1 MKNLNEIYQSIKTFF
16 ESKIKNT
23 VEQGSVL
30 DLFMLSVSNEMN
42 DAYEYIESNKT
53 PHIYTSLN
61 GQNLDDMVKFCGFTR
76 RDGESDQNLLYRL
89 INWSLINEKSN
100 TIAIDAALLDL
111 KNASNVTYV
120 PMVYGTG
127 TAICYVIPT
136 EYTVEKIEA
145 ALEEAKDR
153 LKNVTSPSLYIEY
166 VTPELRAVTLS
177 ISISN
182 SDSNLADIK
191 RNLEIKLAE
200 YINAIPPKESL
211 NVGYINKLGINEIG
225 VSYFNVSGLFVD
237 GVSVTNLKVLQDIK
251 SKMLL
256 DTIQWIEV

>member
-1 MKNLNEIYQSIKTFF
+1 M
-16 ESKIKNT
+16 
-23 VEQGSVL
+23 
-30 DLFMLSVSNEMN
+30 
-42 DAYEYIESNKT
+42 
-53 PHIYTSLN
+53 
-61 GQNLDDMVKFCGFTR
+61 
-76 RDGESDQNLLYRL
+76 
-89 INWSLINEKSN
+89 
-100 TIAIDAALLDL
+100 
-111 KNASNVTYV
+111 
-120 PMVYGTG
+120 
-127 TAICYVIPT
+127 
-136 EYTVEKIEA
+136 
-145 ALEEAKDR
+145 
-153 LKNVTSPSLYIEY
+153 
-166 VTPELRAVTLS
+166 TPELRAVTLS

-211 NVGYINKLGINEIG
+211 DIGYINKLGINETG

>member
-1 MKNLNEIYQSIKTFF
+1 MKHLNEIYQSIKTFF
-16 ESKIKNT
+16 ENKVKNT

-42 DAYEYIESNKT
+42 DAYEYIASNKT

-76 RDGESDQNLLYRL
+76 REGESDQNLLYRL

-111 KNASNVTYV
+111 KN
-120 PMVYGTG
+120 
-127 TAICYVIPT
+127 
-136 EYTVEKIEA
+136 
-145 ALEEAKDR
+145 
-153 LKNVTSPSLYIEY
+153 VTSPSLYIEY
-166 VTPELRAVTLS
+166 VTPELRAITLS

-211 NVGYINKLGINEIG
+211 DIGYINKLGINETG

>member
-1 MKNLNEIYQSIKTFF
+1 M
-16 ESKIKNT
+16 
-23 VEQGSVL
+23 
-30 DLFMLSVSNEMN
+30 
-42 DAYEYIESNKT
+42 
-53 PHIYTSLN
+53 
-61 GQNLDDMVKFCGFTR
+61 
-76 RDGESDQNLLYRL
+76 
-89 INWSLINEKSN
+89 
-100 TIAIDAALLDL
+100 
-111 KNASNVTYV
+111 
-120 PMVYGTG
+120 
-127 TAICYVIPT
+127 
-136 EYTVEKIEA
+136 
-145 ALEEAKDR
+145 
-153 LKNVTSPSLYIEY
+153 
-166 VTPELRAVTLS
+166 TPELKAVTLS

-182 SDSNLADIK
+182 TDSNLADIK